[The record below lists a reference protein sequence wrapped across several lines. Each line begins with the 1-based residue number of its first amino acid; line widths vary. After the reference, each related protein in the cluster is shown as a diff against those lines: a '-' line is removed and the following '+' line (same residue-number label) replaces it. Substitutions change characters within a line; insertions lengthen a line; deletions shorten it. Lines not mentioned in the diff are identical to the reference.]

1 MRIIFGA
8 LRGPFFVEIFLVLTY
23 HFYIIGYRYP
33 VHRITIPYKEPGSL
47 DFTRVFRLF
56 MIR

>member
-1 MRIIFGA
+1 MCIIFGA

-23 HFYIIGYRYP
+23 HFYIIGYRYL

-47 DFTRVFRLF
+47 DFTRVSRLL
-56 MIR
+56 